1 MQFTIVAVGNLREK
15 HFQQACSEY
24 LKRLGSYAETKVLEI
39 AEERVANESSSALLE
54 QAMSKEAERIR
65 KAIHPGQQIV
75 ALDVSGKSMT
85 SPQLAEFLEQS
96 EVYGRSNFTFVI
108 GGSYGL
114 HSSILQSADL
124 RLSFSAFTFPHQL
137 MRVILL
143 EQLYRAM
150 KIRRGESYHK

>member
-15 HFQQACSEY
+15 HWQQACSEY
-24 LKRLGSYAETKVLEI
+24 LKRLGPYAETKVLEI
-39 AEERVANESSSALLE
+39 AEERVTNEGSPALLE

-65 KAIHPGQQIV
+65 KALHPGQQIV

-85 SPQLAEFLEQS
+85 SPQLADFLEQS
-96 EVYGRSNFTFVI
+96 EVYGRGNFSFLI

-114 HSSILQSADL
+114 HPNILQSADL

-150 KIRRGESYHK
+150 KIRRGEAYHK